1 MEKTLTR
8 TEQITQST
16 EFFFEKGREALN
28 KWLNNYPLTEE
39 KITQLQELIKE
50 YKSFSALTVDDEFY
64 EIKELFFEIIAYC
77 DEKAK
82 DYRFYNKYEDNRS
95 LALAF
100 VRMPAWCTH
109 IFNYKYNRELT
120 SPSVFNT
127 LEMLRDPINN
137 INALSEKQRDKI
149 SKHYLNK
156 PYDKSSF
163 VEEIVKYFKDKY
175 DYQPVN
181 AENLNLLVAI
191 EIYKEQSAWDKKE
204 ETFKSFANELE
215 IYVSENYPE
224 IKFGKIKKHYVWITD
239 KDQYFNTS
247 YAHFEAIKDGD
258 EISFDIHFETVKDEI
273 NELLDLFKPL
283 DDRFEFKP
291 WWKKAKYN
299 CISHKKKFKLS
310 DENLIEEA
318 FEVLIELYEY
328 AYPILINKLKQR
340 DPLKELMM
348 NTDTKI
354 QEYADLLAYKKQI
367 ILKGPPG
374 TGKTRYAEEIAKFI
388 ISENITQSDI
398 QSGILTKED
407 ILNNIEI
414 GTEIN
419 SKGGNVIY
427 IVQEINEG
435 NIGIK
440 SEKSKTWYPSFNKII
455 ESFNNE
461 LFNKKR
467 ASNALIPY
475 EDAIAKFLSD
485 KINREDLKPID
496 AINYDLE
503 TSPFYKIVQ
512 FHPSYTYEDFVRG
525 ITTKPTENGTGIEF
539 EGVDKVLADFAT
551 KAYDNPSKKYVL
563 VIDEINRANL
573 SSVFGE
579 LIYALEY
586 RDRTVTTMYEVDNSN
601 ELTLPSN
608 LYIIGTMNT
617 ADRSVGH
624 IDYAIRRR
632 FAFVHVGPKR
642 LESSDKLI
650 FALDL
655 FDQVEQIF
663 KEHISSEFK
672 VEDVQLGHSYFIDK
686 SSEKGSMP
694 IRLEYE
700 IKPILFE
707 YVNDGILK
715 EAAIDDINALS

>member
-1 MEKTLTR
+1 MNKTYTR
-8 TEQITQST
+8 TELITNST
-16 EFFFEKGREALN
+16 DFFFEKGREALN
-28 KWLNNYPLTEE
+28 NWLNNYELTEE
-39 KITQLQELIKE
+39 DKLAFQEVLKD
-50 YKSFSALTVDDEFY
+50 YKSFATLTIEDKFY
-64 EIKELFFEIIAYC
+64 DIKELFFEIIAYC

-100 VRMPAWCTH
+100 VRMPNWCNH

-120 SPSVFNT
+120 SPSVFNA
-127 LEMLRDPINN
+127 LEMLSNPTNN
-137 INALSEKQRDKI
+137 INALSEKQREKI

-156 PYDKSSF
+156 TYDKNSF
-163 VEEIVKYFKDKY
+163 VNEIVAHFNKEFSFN
-175 DYQPVN
+175 PVN
-181 AENLNLLVAI
+181 EENLNLLVAI
-191 EIYKEQSAWDKKE
+191 EIYKDQSAWDIGYEK
-204 ETFKSFANELE
+204 FKDIALSFIEYVQNLNED
-215 IYVSENYPE
+215 IS
-224 IKFGKIKKHYVWITD
+224 FGKIASNYMWIFD
-239 KDQYFNTS
+239 KDEYFNGLES
-247 YAHFEAIKDGD
+247 HFELFSKKKVLSIDL
-258 EISFDIHFETVKDEI
+258 HFENVKCNKQLENLF
-273 NELLDLFKPL
+273 NELPDFL
-283 DDRFEFKP
+283 E
-291 WWKKAKYN
+291 WKKWQGSN
-299 CISHKKKFKLS
+299 SISHKKKFKFS
-310 DENLIEEA
+310 DSNIIEEA
-318 FEVLIELYEY
+318 YEAFVELFDF
-328 AYPILINKLKQR
+328 AYPNLINKLIEI
-340 DPLKELMM
+340 KENKM
-348 NTDTKI
+348 NTDPKI
-354 QEYADLLAYKKQI
+354 QEYADLLDYKKQI

-374 TGKTRYAEEIAKFI
+374 TGKTRYAEEIAKYI
-388 ISENITQSDI
+388 ISENISQSDI

-407 ILNNIEI
+407 ILNNIKI

-419 SKGGNVIY
+419 SKGGNVTY

-475 EDAIAKFLSD
+475 EDAIAKFLND
-485 KINREDLKPID
+485 KIKKEDLKPID
-496 AINYDLE
+496 TINYDLE

-539 EGVDKVLADFAT
+539 EGVNKVLADFAT

-563 VIDEINRANL
+563 AIDEINRANL

-586 RDRTVTTMYEVDNSN
+586 RDKTVTTMYEVDHSN

-632 FAFVHVGPKR
+632 FAFVHIGPKI
-642 LESSDKLI
+642 LPSNDKLI
-650 FALDL
+650 FASDL
-655 FDQVEQIF
+655 FIKVEQIF
-663 KEHISSEFK
+663 KDHISTEFK
-672 VEDVQLGHSYFIDK
+672 IEDVQLGHSYFIDK
-686 SSEKGSMP
+686 SDDKGSMP

-700 IKPILFE
+700 IKPILIE

-715 EAAIDDINALS
+715 ESALEDINNLG

>member
-1 MEKTLTR
+1 M
-8 TEQITQST
+8 
-16 EFFFEKGREALN
+16 
-28 KWLNNYPLTEE
+28 
-39 KITQLQELIKE
+39 
-50 YKSFSALTVDDEFY
+50 
-64 EIKELFFEIIAYC
+64 
-77 DEKAK
+77 
-82 DYRFYNKYEDNRS
+82 DNR
-95 LALAF
+95 
-100 VRMPAWCTH
+100 
-109 IFNYKYNRELT
+109 FN
-120 SPSVFNT
+120 
-127 LEMLRDPINN
+127 
-137 INALSEKQRDKI
+137 
-149 SKHYLNK
+149 
-156 PYDKSSF
+156 
-163 VEEIVKYFKDKY
+163 
-175 DYQPVN
+175 
-181 AENLNLLVAI
+181 
-191 EIYKEQSAWDKKE
+191 
-204 ETFKSFANELE
+204 TFKSFANELE

-224 IKFGKIKKHYVWITD
+224 IKFGEIKKHYVWITD

-247 YAHFEAIKDGD
+247 YAHFEAIIDDD
-258 EISFDIHFETVKDEI
+258 EISFDLHFEKLKKDI
-273 NELLDLFKPL
+273 HELLEYFNPL
-283 DDRFEFKP
+283 DNRFELKP
-291 WWKKAKYN
+291 WGRYN

-310 DENLIEEA
+310 DENLVEEA
-318 FEVLIELYEY
+318 YKVLIELYKY
-328 AYPILINKLKQR
+328 AYPILINKLKQKY
-340 DPLKELMM
+340 PLKELMM
-348 NTDTKI
+348 NTDQTI
-354 QEYADLLAYKKQI
+354 QEYADLLDYKKQI

-374 TGKTRYAEEIAKFI
+374 TGKTRYAEEIAKYI
-388 ISENITQSDI
+388 ISENISQSDI

-407 ILNNIEI
+407 ILNNIKI

-419 SKGGNVIY
+419 SKGGNVTY

-475 EDAIAKFLSD
+475 EDAIAKFLND
-485 KINREDLKPID
+485 KIKKEDLKPID
-496 AINYDLE
+496 TINYDLE

-539 EGVDKVLADFAT
+539 EGVNKVLADFAT

-586 RDRTVTTMYEVDNSN
+586 RNKTVTTMYEVDHSN

-632 FAFVHVGPKR
+632 FAFVHIGPKI
-642 LESSDKLI
+642 LPSNEKLI
-650 FALDL
+650 FASDL
-655 FDQVEQIF
+655 FIKVEQIF
-663 KEHISSEFK
+663 KDHISTEFK
-672 VEDVQLGHSYFIDK
+672 IEDVQLGHSYFIDK
-686 SSEKGSMP
+686 SDDKGSMP

-700 IKPILFE
+700 IKPILIE

-715 EAAIDDINALS
+715 ESALEDINNLG